1 LETGQRTQD
10 LIDGLCNNQI
20 ESEVILMKHL
30 FTVAIVLV
38 LASSMLVGQELKPYI
53 MGAQSSEALD
63 VVRDKTSQALVAAG
77 FTILGEYQ
85 PAMDEMRWVYVVN
98 STEMIEAVQEIGDL
112 TGFAAAL
119 RVGLTVENDTV
130 NISYTNPIYLGNA
143 YFQKK
148 FSDVEAKFLT
158 VQDSLKKAMADLGTV
173 RDEAFGAE
181 KGMTPKAIGRYHYMF
196 GMEYFEDVVELTEFS
211 SYSVG
216 KSIIES
222 KISKGGDTKLVY
234 AYEVPDQELKLY
246 GIALSGEA
254 GEEHFLPIID
264 ISTPKHTA
272 FLPYEILLMGNTAV
286 MMHGRYRIALAF
298 PDLTMTTFSKIIS
311 TPGAIE
317 DLMRSVTE

>member
-1 LETGQRTQD
+1 MKHF
-10 LIDGLCNNQI
+10 LI
-20 ESEVILMKHL
+20 VAAILMLGVNIL
-30 FTVAIVLV
+30 F
-38 LASSMLVGQELKPYI
+38 GQELKPYT
-53 MGAQSSEALD
+53 MGARSTETLD
-63 VVRDKTSQALVAAG
+63 VVREKTSQALGDAG

-85 PAMDEMRWVYVVN
+85 PAMDDMRWVFVVN
-98 STEMIEAVQEIGDL
+98 SPEMIESVQAMGEL

-143 YFQKK
+143 YFQKN
-148 FSDVEAKFLT
+148 FSDVEDKFLM
-158 VQDSLKKAMADLGTV
+158 VQDKLKQAMAGLGTIQ
-173 RDEAFGAE
+173 DEAFGAKE
-181 KGMTPKAIGRYHYMF
+181 GMTPKAIGKYHYMF
-196 GMEYFEDVVELTEFS
+196 GMEYFQDVVELTEFS
-211 SYSVG
+211 SYDVG

-222 KISKGGDTKLVY
+222 KLSKGGDTQKVY
-234 AYEVPDQELKLY
+234 AYEVPGQKLKLY
-246 GIALSGEA
+246 GIALSGES

-298 PDLTMTTFSKIIS
+298 PDLTMTTFSKIMS
-311 TPGAIE
+311 TPGKIE

>member
-1 LETGQRTQD
+1 
-10 LIDGLCNNQI
+10 
-20 ESEVILMKHL
+20 MKRL
-30 FTVAIVLV
+30 FIVTMVLV
-38 LASSMLVGQELKPYI
+38 VVSSMLIGQELKPYT

-63 VVRDKTSQALVAAG
+63 VVREKTSRALVAAG

-98 STEMIEAVQEIGDL
+98 SSEMIEAVQEIGEL
-112 TGFAAAL
+112 AGFAAAL

-143 YFQKK
+143 YFQKN
-148 FSDVEAKFLT
+148 FSDVEDKFLM
-158 VQDSLKKAMADLGTV
+158 VQDKLKQAMAELGTV
-173 RDEAFGAE
+173 KDEAFGAE
-181 KGMTPKAIGRYHYMF
+181 EGMTPKEISKYHYMF
-196 GMEYFEDVVELTEFS
+196 GMEYFQDVVELTKFS

-234 AYEVPDQELKLY
+234 AYEVPGQDLKLY
-246 GIALSGEA
+246 GIALSGET

-272 FLPYEILLMGNTAV
+272 FLPYEILLKGNTAI

-298 PDLTMTTFSKIIS
+298 PDLTMTTFSKIMS
-311 TPGAIE
+311 TPRNIE

>member
-1 LETGQRTQD
+1 
-10 LIDGLCNNQI
+10 
-20 ESEVILMKHL
+20 MKRL
-30 FTVAIVLV
+30 FIVVVVLV
-38 LASSMLVGQELKPYI
+38 LASSILIGQELKPYT

-63 VVRDKTSQALVAAG
+63 VVREKTSQALVAAG

-85 PAMDEMRWVYVVN
+85 PAMDETRWVYVVN
-98 STEMIEAVQEIGDL
+98 STEMTEAVQENGEL

-143 YFQKK
+143 YFQKR
-148 FSDVEAKFLT
+148 FSDVEDKFLT
-158 VQDSLKKAMADLGTV
+158 VQDNLKKAMSDLGTV
-173 RDEAFGAE
+173 MDGAFGAKE
-181 KGMTPKAIGRYHYMF
+181 GMTPKAIGKYHYMF

-222 KISKGGDTKLVY
+222 KIAKGGDTQLVY
-234 AYEVPDQELKLY
+234 AYEIPDHDLKLY
-246 GIALSGEA
+246 GIALSGES